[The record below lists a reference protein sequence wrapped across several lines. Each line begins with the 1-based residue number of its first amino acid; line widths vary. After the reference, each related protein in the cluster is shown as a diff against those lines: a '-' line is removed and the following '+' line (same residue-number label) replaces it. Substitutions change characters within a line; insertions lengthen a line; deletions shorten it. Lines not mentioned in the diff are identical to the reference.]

1 MRRAR
6 HNGIV
11 PKIGVQ
17 ARGQRRQELIDAAWR
32 CVARVGYHNLTIDD
46 VCLEANLSKGAFYTY
61 FKQKLDLLVA
71 LLDEDAASLEGLI
84 SDLGDAHTSGIERI
98 RWYLRA
104 VLERGEDK
112 AVVQM
117 RADLWAEVR
126 DDPEVHQ
133 RFAETVRQRRIML
146 AGWIDEAV
154 RSGEMVD
161 LPANAFAS
169 ILLALA
175 DGLMLHYSIDPGG
188 FRWANIRTAIGVLLD
203 GVSGPGTGVR
213 SGVR

>member
-1 MRRAR
+1 M
-6 HNGIV
+6 
-11 PKIGVQ
+11 PKIGLE
-17 ARGQRRQELIDAAWR
+17 AKSQRRQELIDAAWR
-32 CVARVGYHNLTIDD
+32 CVARVGYHNLTVDD

-61 FKQKLDLLVA
+61 FNQKLDLLVA
-71 LLDEDAASLEGLI
+71 LLDEDAAALEDLI
-84 SDLGDAHTSGIERI
+84 ADLGEAHGSGVERI
-98 RWYLRA
+98 RRYLRA

-126 DDPEVHQ
+126 DDAEVHQ
-133 RFAETVRQRRIML
+133 RFAETVRQRRAML

-154 RSGEMVD
+154 ASGELVEI
-161 LPANAFAS
+161 PANAFAS

-188 FRWANIRTAIGVLLD
+188 FRWSNIQTALGRLLD
-203 GVSGPGTGVR
+203 GIAGAEPAAKGDR
-213 SGVR
+213 RPQRQHR